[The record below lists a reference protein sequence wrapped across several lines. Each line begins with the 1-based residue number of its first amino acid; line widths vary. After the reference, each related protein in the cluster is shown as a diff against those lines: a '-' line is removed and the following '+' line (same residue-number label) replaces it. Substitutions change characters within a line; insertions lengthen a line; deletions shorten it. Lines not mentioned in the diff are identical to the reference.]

1 MMADYTGPSQENFVT
16 QIEADLLTDHGE
28 SDATLRER
36 LKLVKAAKSDEAAS
50 KAYFKH
56 LGGETNV

>member
-1 MMADYTGPSQENFVT
+1 MMADYTGPTQENFVT

-28 SDATLRER
+28 SDA
-36 LKLVKAAKSDEAAS
+36 AAKSDEAAS